1 MADDETGARPLA
13 EDALEP
19 EDALHVEVVGRLV
32 HQEDVGCGRQF
43 TGDGQ
48 ALLPAARQRIDAGVA
63 IGETRA
69 AERLGD
75 AAGPVVLVHVGQRR
89 RQDLGNGEIVGKHR
103 ILRHV
108 AEADA
113 TAERA
118 GAAVGGRHAGEDLE
132 ESGFAGAVGS
142 DETGLVAFEQPERQI
157 VEERPSSV
165 GLAHRLTTEQERPGH
180 STSLLLLL
188 RLLLLLLHALALRH
202 WLTSSLESLRSL

>member
-1 MADDETGARPLA
+1 
-13 EDALEP
+13 
-19 EDALHVEVVGRLV
+19 
-32 HQEDVGCGRQF
+32 
-43 TGDGQ
+43 GDGQ

-103 ILRHV
+103 SLRHV

-118 GAAVGGRHAGEDLE
+118 CAAVGGRHAGEDLE
-132 ESGFAGAVGS
+132 EGGFAGAVGS

-188 RLLLLLLHALALRH
+188 LRLLLLLLHALALRH
-202 WLTSSLESLRSL
+202 WLTSSLASLRSL